1 MIDAFAASPL
11 VRAIGFA
18 LLQFLWQGAA
28 IWAVT
33 ALVLTTLRRQTAQAR
48 YAAACLGLAAMVAAP
63 AISAVGYWRQDHP
76 VSPAT
81 AMSTS
86 TLEAASAAAAGSRRD
101 ASASPAPAP
110 RAFSREW
117 LEPWLPFVMIGWSAG
132 ALLLALHLLYGWARV
147 RQIQRTAT
155 SVTSHYAQDMMR
167 RMAARIGV
175 TQRLRLVESALVEVP
190 SVIGFVRPAIIV
202 PVSVLANLPPAQL
215 EAILAHELAHIR
227 RGDYLMNLLQCVV
240 EVLLFYHPAVWW
252 VSKQIR
258 VEREHCCD
266 DVAAALSDRVEYA
279 HALVSLETL
288 RAEIPALAM
297 GATGGD
303 LLGRIRRLVDP
314 APMPPRS
321 SGWVAMT
328 AVLTVLAVAA
338 FGQIHGMAAGSQ
350 GPARLA
356 ATVVDPQGGVVPGV
370 RVTIQRSDVT
380 GSVETPVEIRTTL
393 TDASGQFQ
401 FADLAPGEYAL
412 TASIPGFKSAKLR
425 VALAANESVNG
436 TLRLEL
442 GTLSEMITVRGEF
455 VAAAAPVEPTA
466 TQATAADL
474 EAARVL
480 SAALSPPI
488 ERTGAI
494 RVGGSIKE
502 PKKIRD
508 VKPAYPEMAM
518 AAGVQGIVILE
529 ALIEQDGSV
538 GDVRVLRSIALLDQA
553 AVEAVR
559 QWRFTPTL
567 LNGQPVEVLMTVTV
581 NFSGR

>member
-1 MIDAFAASPL
+1 MIEAFAASPL

-33 ALVLTTLRRQTAQAR
+33 ALVLTALRRQTAQAR

-63 AISAVGYWRQDHP
+63 AITAVGYWRQDTTL
-76 VSPAT
+76 SPAAAVAT
-81 AMSTS
+81 T
-86 TLEAASAAAAGSRRD
+86 TLEAATAAAAGSPRQT
-101 ASASPAPAP
+101 ASPPTAP

-117 LEPWLPFVMIGWSAG
+117 LEPWLPFVMLGWSAG

-175 TQRLRLVESALVEVP
+175 TQRLRLVESALVDVP
-190 SVIGFVRPAIIV
+190 SVIGFVRPAVIV

-227 RGDYLMNLLQCVV
+227 RGDYFMNLLQCVV

-266 DVAAALSDRVEYA
+266 DVAAGLSDRVEYA

-314 APMPPRS
+314 APTAPRS

-328 AVLTVLAVAA
+328 AVLTVLGVAA
-338 FGQIHGMAAGSQ
+338 FGQIHGMASQ
-350 GPARLA
+350 GPARLT
-356 ATVVDPQGGVVPGV
+356 ATIVDPQGGVVPGV
-370 RVTIQRSDVT
+370 RVTIQRSEIT
-380 GSVETPVEIRTTL
+380 GTVETPVEIQTTL
-393 TDASGQFQ
+393 TDATGQFH
-401 FADLAPGEYAL
+401 FTDLTPGDYAL
-412 TASIPGFKSAKLR
+412 TASVPGFKSAKLR

-436 TLRLEL
+436 TVRLEL
-442 GTLSEMITVRGEF
+442 GTLSEMITVQGAF
-455 VAAAAPVEPTA
+455 TAATLAVVEPQA
-466 TQATAADL
+466 TQPTAADL
-474 EAARVL
+474 EAARAL
-480 SAALSPPI
+480 SATLSPPI
-488 ERTGAI
+488 ERSGAV
-494 RVGGSIKE
+494 RVGGAIKE

>member
-1 MIDAFAASPL
+1 MIEAFAASPL

-18 LLQFLWQGAA
+18 LLQFFWQGAA

-33 ALVLTTLRRQTAQAR
+33 ALVLTTLRRRTAQAR

-63 AISAVGYWRQDHP
+63 AIAAVGYWRQDNTL
-76 VSPAT
+76 SPA
-81 AMSTS
+81 AANSAI
-86 TLEAASAAAAGSRRD
+86 TLEAASAAAASSLGRTVP
-101 ASASPAPAP
+101 SPTATPG
-110 RAFSREW
+110 AFSREW
-117 LEPWLPFVMIGWSAG
+117 LEPWLPFVMLAWSAG

-147 RQIQRTAT
+147 RHIQRTAT
-155 SVTSHYAQDMMR
+155 AITSHYAQDMMR
-167 RMAARIGV
+167 RMSSRIGV
-175 TQRLRLVESALVEVP
+175 RQRLRLVESALVEVP

-227 RGDYLMNLLQCVV
+227 RGDYFMNLLQSVV

-266 DVAAALSDRVEYA
+266 DVAAGLSDRVEYA

-288 RAEIPALAM
+288 RAEMPALAM
-297 GATGGD
+297 GATGGE

-314 APMPPRS
+314 PTTAPNS

-328 AVLTVLAVAA
+328 AVVTVLAVAA
-338 FGQIHGMAAGSQ
+338 IGQTHGLAFQ
-350 GPARLA
+350 GPARLG
-356 ATVVDPQGGVVPGV
+356 ATVVDPAGGVVPGV
-370 RVTIQRSDVT
+370 SVTIQRIDVI
-380 GSVETPVEIRTTL
+380 GVVEAPVEIRTTL
-393 TDASGQFQ
+393 TDATGQFL
-401 FADLAPGEYAL
+401 FADLTPGQYAL
-412 TASIPGFKSAKLR
+412 TASLPGFKSAKLR

-436 TLRLEL
+436 TVRLEL

-455 VAAAAPVEPTA
+455 TGATPPVAEPLA
-466 TQATAADL
+466 TQASAADL
-474 EAARVL
+474 EAARAL
-480 SAALSPPI
+480 SATLSPPI
-488 ERTGAI
+488 ERSGAI
-494 RVGGSIKE
+494 RVGGSIRE
-502 PKKIRD
+502 PRKIRD
-508 VKPAYPEMAM
+508 VKPAYPETAM

-538 GDVRVLRSIALLDQA
+538 GDVRILRSIALLDQA